1 MAMNGNEGGSAY
13 PPNPDVK
20 SGSCL
25 IAGFQP
31 LTVVHPTYWNA
42 YKTESGATFSIDMV
56 RLKLSF
62 INGKGEWLST
72 HAQTFDCDSMSAWTS
87 KIRPGGWYELW
98 SFDLGDSSVA
108 LGIGFMEPSCKVNM
122 NRGFIEF
129 NPNKV
134 AGDKRFW
141 RLLEKLA
148 PCVSHA
154 RLKRFDLAYDLPTS
168 RLDCRLSKDRRM
180 YKSVISNGITEYLGV
195 KNTPGYVK
203 VYDKAAEMHLS
214 GVLTRIELTCDGE
227 WDAGQVVAHWPQV
240 HAWHSDE
247 STRDWVRVVGIMLA
261 EKAER
266 GEKDTGR
273 THKDAAQM
281 RRDAEREIKELDKRK
296 ECLRQEVE
304 EMEVATPSLSEG
316 VRTLWKARSDGSREE
331 GLGSAIEGLRGRIS
345 DLSSQIADC
354 NGRAEGIER
363 GLPALRARYRELAE
377 RFNDTRSRVEQ
388 ALGRLREVPNTLSEL
403 AQDIA
408 RKLGKPLFDP
418 DSLDYQTREVTR
430 VAKALDRDR
439 PHVPQQRGHG
449 AR

>member
-1 MAMNGNEGGSAY
+1 MAHIAKYKAPSVGHMLAHYRRDRSSLERDNIDPERIKNDLVVGHYTNKDGKLVVGRVEPREGEPNWGTVESRIERVNE
-13 PPNPDVK
+13 
-20 SGSCL
+20 
-25 IAGFQP
+25 
-31 LTVVHPTYWNA
+31 
-42 YKTESGATFSIDMV
+42 
-56 RLKLSF
+56 
-62 INGKGEWLST
+62 
-72 HAQTFDCDSMSAWTS
+72 AQ
-87 KIRPGGWYELW
+87 
-98 SFDLGDSSVA
+98 
-108 LGIGFMEPSCKVNM
+108 
-122 NRGFIEF
+122 
-129 NPNKV
+129 
-134 AGDKRFW
+134 
-141 RLLEKLA
+141 
-148 PCVSHA
+148 
-154 RLKRFDLAYDLPTS
+154 
-168 RLDCRLSKDRRM
+168 
-180 YKSVISNGITEYLGV
+180 
-195 KNTPGYVK
+195 
-203 VYDKAAEMHLS
+203 KAA
-214 GVLTRIELTCDGE
+214 GKRATRK
-227 WDAGQVVAHWPQV
+227 DAVVMADVVVTLPDNV
-240 HAWHSDE
+240 HMDE
-247 STRDWVRVVGIMLA
+247 STPHAHFGFTPIKDGTLSWKNYFDGRDALRGWQDRFF
-261 EKAER
+261 EKVSKPWGLER

-304 EMEVATPSLSEG
+304 EMEAATPSLSEG

-331 GLGSAIEGLRGRIS
+331 ELGSAIEGLRGRIS
-345 DLSSQIADC
+345 GLSSQIADC

-439 PHVPQQRGHG
+439 PHVPQQRGRE